1 MNSSNSYIGN
11 KIIRTA
17 RRLQMHFVSSCFC
30 GILQSH
36 CGNYIFVVPFVS
48 ISIFTVTVILSMA
61 PPANKKV
68 GRKSEMDLG
77 GPPAPPSNLT
87 DTKTTAQRN
96 RMCPAPVSVIR
107 RMGLDLGSPSPGL
120 KAFLISVYFG
130 KK

>member
-1 MNSSNSYIGN
+1 MKSSNSYTDN

-17 RRLQMHFVSSCFC
+17 RRLQMHFASSCFC

-36 CGNYIFVVPFVS
+36 CGNYIFVVPFIS

-68 GRKSEMDLG
+68 GRKSETDLC

-87 DTKTTAQRN
+87 DTKTKAQRN
-96 RMCPAPVSVIR
+96 HMCPASKSQ
-107 RMGLDLGSPSPGL
+107 LLEEWD
-120 KAFLISVYFG
+120 
-130 KK
+130 